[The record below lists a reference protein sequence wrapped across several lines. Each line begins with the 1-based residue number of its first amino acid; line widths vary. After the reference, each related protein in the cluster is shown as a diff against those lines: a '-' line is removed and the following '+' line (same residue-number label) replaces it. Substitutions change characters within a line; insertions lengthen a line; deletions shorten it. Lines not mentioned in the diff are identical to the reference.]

1 MLHGGSGRINGVPSQ
16 PEFRFVLPVD
26 VVLALTY
33 FPVKNMFHRVPCNP
47 FQAFYSSAV
56 FWRRDRHQYEKDEEA
71 FHSMIV
77 TRGLKSNGISV
88 PSPGTSEIFQIP
100 MSCRTTCILRLPLMK
115 VNQGFTC

>member
-1 MLHGGSGRINGVPSQ
+1 MLHGGPGRINGVSIKPA
-16 PEFRFVLPVD
+16 FRFELPVD

-33 FPVKNMFHRVPCNP
+33 FPVKNMLHRVPGNP
-47 FQAFYSSAV
+47 LQAFYSPAV

-77 TRGLKSNGISV
+77 TRGRKSNGIFV

-100 MSCRTTCILRLPLMK
+100 MSRRTTCILRLPLMK
-115 VNQGFTC
+115 